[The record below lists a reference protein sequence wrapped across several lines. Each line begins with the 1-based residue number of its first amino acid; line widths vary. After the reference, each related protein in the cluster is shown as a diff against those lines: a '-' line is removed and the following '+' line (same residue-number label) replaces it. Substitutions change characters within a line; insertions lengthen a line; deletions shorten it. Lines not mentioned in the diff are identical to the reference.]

1 MKITH
6 QKGRGKKIH
15 ILIDG
20 EYKITTDIDFWN
32 LNFISNDT
40 EISEEEFEQLVEKI
54 ERRKAVNKCYDL
66 LSRRDHSQKE
76 LERKLLKTVS
86 YENAKYVTELMIE
99 KGFIDD
105 NKYAEKLFDYL
116 SGKKYSK
123 SHIIAEMRKRGIDK
137 DIVDNVVSC
146 REIDSVEIICDLL
159 NTKYSLKIK
168 AENGK
173 EKVISAL
180 LRKGFSYSDIK
191 SAFYRM
197 ETDSYE
203 F

>member
-1 MKITH
+1 MKISH

-15 ILIDG
+15 ILIDD
-20 EYKITTDIDFWN
+20 EYKITTDIDFWS
-32 LNFISNDT
+32 LNFIPDDS
-40 EISEEEFEQLVEKI
+40 EISEDEFEKLVEKI
-54 ERRKAVNKCYDL
+54 ERHKAVNKCYDL
-66 LSRRDHSQKE
+66 LSRRDHSKKE

-86 YENAKYVTELMIE
+86 YENARYATELMIE

-105 NKYAEKLFDYL
+105 NKYAEKLFEYL
-116 SGKKYSK
+116 SEKKYSK
-123 SHIIAEMRKRGIDK
+123 SHIVAEMRKRGIDK
-137 DIVDNVVSC
+137 DIIDDVVTC
-146 REIDSVEIICDLL
+146 REIDSVAVICDLL
-159 NTKYSLKIK
+159 NSKYSLKLK

-180 LRKGFSYSDIK
+180 LRKGFLYSDIK

-203 F
+203 L

>member
-1 MKITH
+1 MCI
-6 QKGRGKKIH
+6 
-15 ILIDG
+15 
-20 EYKITTDIDFWN
+20 
-32 LNFISNDT
+32 
-40 EISEEEFEQLVEKI
+40 
-54 ERRKAVNKCYDL
+54 
-66 LSRRDHSQKE
+66 RD
-76 LERKLLKTVS
+76 R
-86 YENAKYVTELMIE
+86 YATELMIE

>member
-1 MKITH
+1 MKISH

-15 ILIDG
+15 ILIDD

-32 LNFISNDT
+32 LNFIPNDS
-40 EISEEEFEQLVEKI
+40 EISEEEFEKLVEKI
-54 ERRKAVNKCYDL
+54 ERRKAVNKCYDI
-66 LSRRDHSQKE
+66 LSRRDHSKKE
-76 LERKLLKTVS
+76 LERKSLKTVS
-86 YENAKYVTELMIE
+86 YENARYATELMIE

-105 NKYAEKLFDYL
+105 NKYAEKLFEYL
-116 SGKKYSK
+116 SEKKYSK
-123 SHIIAEMRKRGIDK
+123 SHIVAEMRKRGIDK
-137 DIVDNVVSC
+137 DIVDDVVTC
-146 REIDSVEIICDLL
+146 REIDSVAVICDLL
-159 NTKYSLKIK
+159 NSKYSLKLK

-203 F
+203 L

>member
-1 MKITH
+1 M
-6 QKGRGKKIH
+6 
-15 ILIDG
+15 
-20 EYKITTDIDFWN
+20 
-32 LNFISNDT
+32 
-40 EISEEEFEQLVEKI
+40 
-54 ERRKAVNKCYDL
+54 
-66 LSRRDHSQKE
+66 SRRDHSQKE

-86 YENAKYVTELMIE
+86 YENAKYATELMIE

>member
-1 MKITH
+1 MKISH

-15 ILIDG
+15 ILIDD

-32 LNFISNDT
+32 LNFIPNDS
-40 EISEEEFEQLVEKI
+40 EISEEEFEKLVEKI
-54 ERRKAVNKCYDL
+54 ERRKAVNKCYDI
-66 LSRRDHSQKE
+66 LSRRDHSKKE

-86 YENAKYVTELMIE
+86 YENARYATELMIE

-105 NKYAEKLFDYL
+105 NKYAEKLFEYL
-116 SGKKYSK
+116 SEKKYSK
-123 SHIIAEMRKRGIDK
+123 SHIVAEMRKRGIDK
-137 DIVDNVVSC
+137 DIVDDVVTC
-146 REIDSVEIICDLL
+146 REIDSVAVICDLL
-159 NTKYSLKIK
+159 NSKYSLKLK

-203 F
+203 L

>member
-1 MKITH
+1 MKISH

-15 ILIDG
+15 ILIDD

-32 LNFISNDT
+32 LNFIPNDS
-40 EISEEEFEQLVEKI
+40 EISEEEFEKLVEKI
-54 ERRKAVNKCYDL
+54 ERRKAVNKCYDIW
-66 LSRRDHSQKE
+66 SRRDHSKKE

-86 YENAKYVTELMIE
+86 YENARYATELMIE

-105 NKYAEKLFDYL
+105 NKYAEKLFEYL
-116 SGKKYSK
+116 SEKKYSK
-123 SHIIAEMRKRGIDK
+123 SHIVAEMRKRGIDK
-137 DIVDNVVSC
+137 DIVDDVVTC
-146 REIDSVEIICDLL
+146 REIDSVAVICDLL
-159 NTKYSLKIK
+159 NSKYSLKLK

-203 F
+203 L